1 MESQVVDIAPYR
13 KDAEVQ
19 EAETQ
24 LRSVADDA
32 RELVIVDDASNA
44 VALDLLS
51 RVTKAGK
58 RIDALKKRWLDPL
71 NKQVKLI
78 RDDFTNMAAPA
89 KEAEGI
95 LRQKTGTYRAEV
107 AEAHR
112 KEVEAARKEEE
123 RLRKLAEARQARAV
137 ERAEEKG
144 VEPPQPAPFVP
155 VIAPPEPLAKSVETD
170 GGAKVTYR
178 KQTHFE
184 IVDAEAVP
192 REYLCVDEKKV
203 GAAVRS
209 GIATPENPVPGVRIW
224 ITEEP
229 VVR

>member
-1 MESQVVDIAPYR
+1 VTVTEIISYKQ
-13 KDAEVQ
+13 DAEVQ
-19 EAETQ
+19 EAEVQ

-32 RELVIVDDASNA
+32 RELVITDDASNA
-44 VALDLLS
+44 IALDLLS

-71 NKQVKLI
+71 NAQVKLI
-78 RDDFTNMAAPA
+78 REDFTNMAAPA

-144 VEPPQPAPFVP
+144 EEPPQPAPFVP

-178 KQTHFE
+178 KVTHCE
-184 IVDAEAVP
+184 ITDAAAVP
-192 REYLCVDEKKV
+192 REWCVPDEKRI
-203 GAAVRS
+203 GAAARS
-209 GIATPENPVPGVRIW
+209 GVLTPDNCIAGVRVW
-224 ITEEP
+224 VTEET

>member
-1 MESQVVDIAPYR
+1 MNEVVDIAPYR

-19 EAETQ
+19 EAEVQ

-71 NKQVKLI
+71 NAQVKLI
-78 RDDFTNMAAPA
+78 REDFTNMAAPA

-95 LRQKTGTYRAEV
+95 LRQKTGAYRAQV
-107 AEAHR
+107 AEEQR
-112 KEVEAARKEEE
+112 KAIEAARKEEE
-123 RLRKLAEARQARAV
+123 RLRKLAEARQ
-137 ERAEEKG
+137 ERAEERAAAQG
-144 VEPPQPAPFVP
+144 IEPPQPAPFVP
-155 VIAPPEPLAKSVETD
+155 VIAPPAPLAKSVETD
-170 GGAKVTYR
+170 NGAKVTYR
-178 KQTHFE
+178 KQIHYAV
-184 IVDAEAVP
+184 VDSDAVP
-192 REYLCVDEKKV
+192 REYLCVDEKKL
-203 GAAVRS
+203 GAAARA
-209 GIATPENPVPGVRIW
+209 GIITPENCPAGVRVW
-224 ITEEP
+224 VTEEP